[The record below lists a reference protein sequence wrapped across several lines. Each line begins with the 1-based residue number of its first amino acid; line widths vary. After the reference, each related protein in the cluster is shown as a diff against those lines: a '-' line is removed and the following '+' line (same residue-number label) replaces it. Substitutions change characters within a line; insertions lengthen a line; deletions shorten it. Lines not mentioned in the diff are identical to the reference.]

1 LDSNRVT
8 LKHFEPERAYSRDV
22 VSRRAA
28 STLGVVRTR
37 ARRGAG
43 KSTGSWPGAV
53 GTVRLRVVTRAN
65 SHCRRPVS
73 YLLRSCTWPSSAP
86 HFVGLRAAA
95 EAPPPAITG
104 HFSGQST
111 HANRPHVSQIEQP
124 AHLFASSGP
133 TLPSASSP
141 RRRGHGC
148 EVDFHLG
155 TRVQVLRAW
164 L

>member
-1 LDSNRVT
+1 VMSKFGIQTLVQFNCNFWRNLDSNRVT

-73 YLLRSCTWPSSAP
+73 YLLRSCPWPTNNSKLLPSLHSSS
-86 HFVGLRAAA
+86 HTTHGL
-95 EAPPPAITG
+95 APPHISSDSEPQRRHRHRPSPGTSPANPRTPI
-104 HFSGQST
+104 
-111 HANRPHVSQIEQP
+111 
-124 AHLFASSGP
+124 GP
-133 TLPSASSP
+133 T
-141 RRRGHGC
+141 
-148 EVDFHLG
+148 
-155 TRVQVLRAW
+155 
-164 L
+164 